1 MEIALYVPKPFEENN
16 RGPQRALIERAP
28 LGALVIHTE
37 QGLVANHI
45 PFVYREG
52 RSNGERDVLCAH
64 IPRANPLSG
73 QFDAAG
79 ACLVIFNGPD
89 GYVSPSWYATKPEHG
104 KVVPTWNYAVVHV
117 HGHAR
122 IVDDEQWVANQ
133 IEALTDGHER
143 PRSEPWTVADAPAEY
158 TRALL
163 KTLVGLEV
171 QIERVEGKI
180 KASQNQPERNRQS
193 VLEALREEQPDTDFA
208 QLMRSVL
215 DER

>member
-1 MEIALYVPKPFEENN
+1 MYVPKHFEENDRN
-16 RGPQRALIERAP
+16 LQREFIERAP

-52 RSNGERDVLCAH
+52 LSTGAQDVLAAH
-64 IPRANPLSG
+64 IPRANPLG
-73 QFDAAG
+73 AELDAAR

-104 KVVPTWNYAVVHV
+104 KVVPTWNYAVAHV
-117 HGHAR
+117 HGHVR
-122 IVDDEQWVANQ
+122 VVDDEEWVANQ
-133 IEALTDGHER
+133 IEELTERHEHS
-143 PRSEPWTVADAPAEY
+143 RSEPWAVTDAPAEY

-171 QIERVEGKI
+171 RIDRIEGKI

-193 VLEALREEQPDTDFA
+193 VLEALREEQPDTHFSR
-208 QLMRSVL
+208 LMRSVL